1 MACGPLSDT
10 IAKVTGFILCP
21 FFQPHFKRDIS
32 IMPILQVQ
40 VTAGRSQQQKT
51 AFLQNA
57 TKVIEQ
63 TLNAAL
69 PSIRISLHEIEQQDS
84 IVAGQVGAEFVNI
97 VAFLLAGR
105 NDEVKANFLA
115 AINKTAVT
123 TLDVSDSCI
132 RTMLIDIAP
141 EHMGVQEGLSAAAFR
156 ARNAG

>member
-1 MACGPLSDT
+1 
-10 IAKVTGFILCP
+10 
-21 FFQPHFKRDIS
+21 
-32 IMPILQVQ
+32 MPILQVQ

-69 PSIRISLHEIEQQDS
+69 PSIRISLHDIEQQDS

-105 NDEVKANFLA
+105 NDEVKADFLA
-115 AINKTAVT
+115 AINKTAVA
-123 TLDVSDSCI
+123 TLNVPDSCI
-132 RTMLIDIAP
+132 RTMLIDVAP
-141 EHMGVQEGLSAAAFR
+141 EHMGVQEGLSAKAFR
-156 ARNAG
+156 AKSAG

>member
-1 MACGPLSDT
+1 ANPAPISQH
-10 IAKVTGFILCP
+10 IP
-21 FFQPHFKRDIS
+21 FKRDIS

-69 PSIRISLHEIEQQDS
+69 PSIRISLQEIEQQDS
-84 IVAGQVGAEFVNI
+84 IVAGQIGAEFVNI

-105 NDEVKANFLA
+105 DDELKANFMA
-115 AINKTAVT
+115 AINKAAVT
-123 TLDVSDSCI
+123 TLDVSDTCI
-132 RTMLIDIAP
+132 RTMVIDVAP
-141 EHMGVQEGLSAAAFR
+141 EHMGVQEGLSAKAFR
-156 ARNAG
+156 ARSTS

>member
-1 MACGPLSDT
+1 MGANPAPISQH
-10 IAKVTGFILCP
+10 IP
-21 FFQPHFKRDIS
+21 FKRDIS

-51 AFLQNA
+51 AFLQQA

-69 PSIRISLHEIEQQDS
+69 PSIRISLQEVEQQDC

-105 NDEVKANFLA
+105 NDETKADFLA

-132 RTMLIDIAP
+132 RTMVIDIAP
-141 EHMGVQEGLSAAAFR
+141 EHMGVQEGLSAKAFR
-156 ARNAG
+156 AKSAT

>member
-1 MACGPLSDT
+1 
-10 IAKVTGFILCP
+10 
-21 FFQPHFKRDIS
+21 
-32 IMPILQVQ
+32 MPILQVQ

-156 ARNAG
+156 ARSAG